1 MKKFPSHA
9 PKSLEFIG
17 QVGKTDCG
25 VACIAMLSKRLYGE
39 IISLFPHLKVKG
51 GLYPDDVLEALED
64 LGYNYQ
70 EVSKLPN
77 RGTAL
82 IAIEWKEPKISPHYV
97 VWDSKRKQFL
107 DPLHG
112 VINKREMLKF
122 AEIEYT
128 WRITRSK

>member
-1 MKKFPSHA
+1 
-9 PKSLEFIG
+9 
-17 QVGKTDCG
+17 
-25 VACIAMLSKRLYGE
+25 MLSKRLYGE

-64 LGYNYQ
+64 LGFNYQ
-70 EVSKLPN
+70 EMGKLPK
-77 RGTAL
+77 RGSAL
-82 IAIEWKEPKISPHYV
+82 IAIEWKEPKIDGHYV

-112 VINKREMLKF
+112 VINRREMLKF
-122 AEIEYT
+122 AEIEHT